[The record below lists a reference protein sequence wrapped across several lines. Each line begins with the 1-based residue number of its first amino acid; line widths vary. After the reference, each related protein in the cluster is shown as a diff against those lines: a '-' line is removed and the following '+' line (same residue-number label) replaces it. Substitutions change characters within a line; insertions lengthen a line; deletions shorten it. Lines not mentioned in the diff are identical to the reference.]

1 MEIDVKALARQ
12 LEDAWKPRM
21 KGFSYWNE
29 EFTLP
34 VTVDHRISICT
45 TVMNRLDDLK
55 RTLPKNIKDNADYP
69 FLEFVVLDY
78 NSTDGLLEWMEK
90 EMRGHIQS
98 ARVVYYRT
106 DEPEY
111 FDMSHSRNVA
121 FKVAI
126 GDIVNN
132 VDADNFT
139 NPGFATYL
147 NKMANQCVD
156 CKAIFAKSKQ
166 LLRGRVGFFKSG
178 FIGLGGY
185 DEDLKGYGHDDA
197 DILHRAL
204 ELGFTMMCFRGPF
217 SGCVSDH
224 KKHQEGNYEKA
235 WWDTEG
241 KNRLMSFANLIAG
254 NWVANNGR
262 KWGKAN
268 LIKNFKKYIAV

>member
-78 NSTDGLLEWMEK
+78 NSSDGLAAWIRK
-90 EMRGHIQS
+90 EMMDHIKS
-98 ARVVYYRT
+98 GRLVYWRT

-121 FKVAI
+121 FKVAA
-126 GDIVNN
+126 GEIVNN

-139 NPGFATYL
+139 NKGFAIFI
-147 NKMANQCVD
+147 NAMANQCPGNG
-156 CKAIFAKSKQ
+156 IFAKSKQ
-166 LLRGRVGFFKSG
+166 LLRGRLGFYRRD
-178 FIGLGGY
+178 FIYILGGY
-185 DEDLKGYGHDDA
+185 DENLKGYGHDDA
-197 DILHRAL
+197 DLMHRAL
-204 ELGFTMMCFRGPF
+204 ELGFTLMCFRAPY
-217 SGCVSDH
+217 SGCVLDH
-224 KKHQEGNYEKA
+224 VKHQEGNYKEA

-254 NWVANNGR
+254 NWVANKGR
-262 KWGKAN
+262 EWGKAK
-268 LIKNFKKYIAV
+268 LTKNFEERITI